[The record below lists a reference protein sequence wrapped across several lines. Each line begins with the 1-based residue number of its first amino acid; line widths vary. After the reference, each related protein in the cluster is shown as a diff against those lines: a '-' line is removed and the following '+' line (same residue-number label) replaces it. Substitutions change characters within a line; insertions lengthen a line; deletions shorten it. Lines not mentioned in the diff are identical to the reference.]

1 MRAPSRFHCITNSRQ
16 SLSALQEAH
25 LADRQA
31 SCLQIIE
38 EEAREREDVAS
49 MNAEEL
55 RKFDQELEARAK
67 QRDIDM
73 GRRWKP

>member
-1 MRAPSRFHCITNSRQ
+1 M
-16 SLSALQEAH
+16 
-25 LADRQA
+25 
-31 SCLQIIE
+31 QILE
-38 EEAREREDVAS
+38 EEAKEREDVAS

-55 RKFDQELEARAK
+55 RKFDQELEARAR